1 MKGRG
6 SSQHA
11 AEYLVNRSRNE
22 SAATQNVAT
31 SYLIGPFSP
40 RCMCR
45 AIASAAKL
53 GSGQQRELLEKLRV
67 LEQGHLNEILIS
79 PGVAVVRAK
88 GAGLMLVRS
97 RPASLLT

>member
-6 SSQHA
+6 RPQNA
-11 AEYLVNRSRNE
+11 AEYLANRARNAN
-22 SAATQNVAT
+22 AATQNVAT
-31 SYLIGPFSP
+31 SYLIGPFNP

-45 AIASAAKL
+45 AIASATKL
-53 GSGQQRELLEKLRV
+53 GSSQQRVLLEKLRA

-97 RPASLLT
+97 RPASVLT